1 MISKTFL
8 LATALI
14 AVSGTAYAGPCTDRI
29 SQIDKTLSTTDAG
42 SGPTK
47 PMTGDITGSV
57 PASPSAVPK
66 AGETPGTGGTAGM
79 NATVGSKATSPGD
92 VRAQTQGSPTAA
104 QATGGAQNQSM
115 QVSEA
120 LSQAKAADAKGDSA
134 ACNRAVDEAE
144 RLMKG

>member
-8 LATALI
+8 LAAALV
-14 AVSGTAYAGPCTDRI
+14 AVGGTAYAGPCTDRI
-29 SQIDKTLSTTDAG
+29 SQIDKVLNTSDAG

-47 PMTGDITGSV
+47 PMTGDVTGSV
-57 PASPSAVPK
+57 PASPSTVVK
-66 AGETPGTGGTAGM
+66 AGEAPGTGGTAGM
-79 NATVGSKATSPGD
+79 NATIGAKAASPSD

-104 QATGGAQNQSM
+104 QGGAQSM

-134 ACNRAVDEAE
+134 ACSKAIDDVE